1 MNKLII
7 KNLYYSRQAKI
18 LIGTVTGLS
27 MISGLFCGYIYN
39 KIDLLVKSK

>member
-1 MNKLII
+1 MKGLN
-7 KNLYYSRQAKI
+7 YTRQAK
-18 LIGTVTGLS
+18 LLVGTVYGLS